1 MIRSRWT
8 KHKYNW
14 NAGNRTC
21 RLASH
26 GQDVPHPDDP
36 QLKYLTILPIDTFK
50 TKKNL
55 LKEEVWWQENVGV
68 HRFGLNKRKDLAT
81 VSRNRKK

>member
-1 MIRSRWT
+1 M
-8 KHKYNW
+8 
-14 NAGNRTC
+14 
-21 RLASH
+21 LASH
-26 GQDVPHPDDP
+26 GQDVAHPLDP
-36 QLKYLTILPIDTFK
+36 ELSYLKILPIDTVK
-50 TKKNL
+50 YKKNL

>member
-1 MIRSRWT
+1 M
-8 KHKYNW
+8 
-14 NAGNRTC
+14 
-21 RLASH
+21 LAFH
-26 GQDVPHPDDP
+26 GQDVVHPAD
-36 QLKYLTILPIDTFK
+36 QELRYLEILPIDTVK
-50 TKKNL
+50 SKKNL